1 MTKKT
6 CTPKRKALAKHS
18 RKWVELEK
26 EKHNANKNSSTQKKV
41 IDKLKKWNSPENRK
55 KRQAEYM
62 KKHGPP
68 PPRRKTLAV
77 TDKHKEVR
85 KILKDPAGFKT
96 LKPMQKG
103 GRAGFNKGKSVSKQ
117 QFHMLT

>member
-1 MTKKT
+1 MPIKVVGQTADRH
-6 CTPKRKALAKHS
+6 PPAK
-18 RKWVELEK
+18 W
-26 EKHNANKNSSTQKKV
+26 
-41 IDKLKKWNSPENRK
+41 DSPERRK

-85 KILKDPAGFKT
+85 KILKDPK
-96 LKPMQKG
+96 
-103 GRAGFNKGKSVSKQ
+103 
-117 QFHMLT
+117 